1 MSFKT
6 GDLVVVMGIKSDAGG
21 QEVCKQ
27 SLATVV
33 EVGKYDLFA
42 TLQTSPSPYKN
53 TVFRVSKNL
62 CTKVTLSEFT
72 REIDLREPKIGDLV
86 LSVTQNFSSE
96 KIEKKSGI
104 LKEIKHFAWQ
114 FKYAKILIGNKYEE
128 VPYNSLIVLE
138 E

>member
-6 GDLVVVMGIKSDAGG
+6 GDLVVVMGVKSEPDG
-21 QEVCKQ
+21 QSVCKQ

-42 TLQTSPSPYKN
+42 TLQTSPAAYKSS
-53 TVFRVSKNL
+53 VFRVSKNL
-62 CTKVTLSEFT
+62 CTKVVPSELS
-72 REIDLREPKIGDLV
+72 REINLKEPKIGDLV
-86 LSVTQNFSSE
+86 LSVTQNFSNE

-104 LKEIKHFAWQ
+104 LKEIKHYAWQ
-114 FKYAKILIGNKYEE
+114 YKYAKILIGNKYED

>member
-6 GDLVVVMGIKSDAGG
+6 GDLVVVMGVKSESDG
-21 QEVCKQ
+21 QSVCKQ

-42 TLQTSPSPYKN
+42 TLQTSPSAYKS

-62 CTKVTLSEFT
+62 CTKVVSSELS
-72 REIDLREPKIGDLV
+72 REINLKEPKIGDLV

-104 LKEIKHFAWQ
+104 LKEIKHLAWQ